1 MKPLFQ
7 LLRFLSLMLLLSS
20 CGTSKSLHHQPQLTG
35 FNSTAPVVKKHS
47 NTLFTSGN
55 NFLVKNKQNLWEL
68 YVEGDP
74 LQRGLLT
81 GSLEDSLLK
90 KQERVF
96 FSKIEDIVPSKFKQR
111 LLRNFLKWYN
121 RKLYLN
127 VAEEYKTEIYG
138 VSEYTAH
145 DYDNIAPRY
154 LRN

>member
-1 MKPLFQ
+1 MKR
-7 LLRFLSLMLLLSS
+7 LLFLSFVLIVVS
-20 CGTSKSLHHQPQLTG
+20 CGTSKSLHHQPELKGYDASVPT
-35 FNSTAPVVKKHS
+35 VKKHS
-47 NTLFTSGN
+47 NTLFTSGT
-55 NFLVKNKQNLWEL
+55 NFLLKNKQNLWEL

-74 LQRGLLT
+74 LQRGLLI

-127 VAEEYKTEIYG
+127 VSEEYKTEI
-138 VSEYTAH
+138 
-145 DYDNIAPRY
+145 
-154 LRN
+154 